1 MACATLK
8 RPLDFDPLLHDHHH
22 KSPKRQR
29 CAPMAVSP
37 TPPSAATSTLASTS
51 KANPNSPFGEVKPAM
66 TNVVIAAKL
75 QAEFRRMQRRKEIKA
90 YHRSRRD
97 QGDSSSGSDSEP
109 EMMTATSSAAA
120 AALFSTSAKSA
131 TTSKDTADDVVMPS
145 SPDATAK
152 NQDDKPL
159 FNFKQVSLI
168 CERLVREREEALRE
182 EYDKVLSEKLAEQ
195 YDAFVKF
202 TYDQIQRRLNDR
214 PMSYVS

>member
-37 TPPSAATSTLASTS
+37 TPPSSAPSVASTS
-51 KANPNSPFGEVKPAM
+51 KANTNSPFGEVKPPV

-75 QAEFRRMQRRKEIKA
+75 QAELRRMQRRKEIKA
-90 YHRSRRD
+90 QHRSRREQD
-97 QGDSSSGSDSEP
+97 CSSGSDSEP
-109 EMMTATSSAAA
+109 EMMTASTSSSTLLESSQFSA
-120 AALFSTSAKSA
+120 STSSS
-131 TTSKDTADDVVMPS
+131 SKETAVDDVMPS
-145 SPDATAK
+145 SPDARPT
-152 NQDDKPL
+152 NQEDKPL